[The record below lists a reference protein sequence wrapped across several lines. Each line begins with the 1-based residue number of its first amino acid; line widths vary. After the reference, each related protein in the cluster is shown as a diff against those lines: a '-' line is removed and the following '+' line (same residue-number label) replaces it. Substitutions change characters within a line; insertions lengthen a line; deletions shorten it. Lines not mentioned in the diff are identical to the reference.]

1 MRMSTMTVSL
11 IVLICTVLFGG
22 LMVSRSYFEGFKM
35 DPNANNPP
43 VQYIAPQGQA
53 MMAPQGQAMMA
64 PQGQAMM
71 APNSYDPNAYAGQ
84 AMMMDPQGNPMM
96 MAPQENPMKMA
107 PQGQPLMPPMAL
119 PIDAQIMLPIQSPVF
134 ARTRVNNQP
143 MGAPYQPAQPM
154 QNPGEQVGP
163 TKVM

>member
-53 MMAPQGQAMMA
+53 MMAP
-64 PQGQAMM
+64 
-71 APNSYDPNAYAGQ
+71 NSYDPNGYAGQ
-84 AMMMDPQGNPMM
+84 GMMMDPQGNPMM
-96 MAPQENPMKMA
+96 MAPQGNPMKMA
-107 PQGQPLMPPMAL
+107 SQGQPLMPPMAL

-134 ARTRVNNQP
+134 ARSRVNNQP

-163 TKVM
+163 TKVL

>member
-1 MRMSTMTVSL
+1 
-11 IVLICTVLFGG
+11 
-22 LMVSRSYFEGFKM
+22 MVSRSYFEGFKM

-43 VQYIAPQGQA
+43 VQYIAPQGQAMMAPQGQA

-96 MAPQENPMKMA
+96 MAPQGNPMKMA
-107 PQGQPLMPPMAL
+107 SQGQPLMPPMAL

-134 ARTRVNNQP
+134 ARSRVNNQP

-163 TKVM
+163 TKVMQIPT

>member
-1 MRMSTMTVSL
+1 MSTTRL
-11 IVLICTVLFGG
+11 AICVLVVVVLLAG
-22 LMVSRSYFEGFKM
+22 LTRMRSYFEGFKM
-35 DPNANNPP
+35 DPNANNTLSPNTPTNNPP

-64 PQGQAMM
+64 P
-71 APNSYDPNAYAGQ
+71 NSYDPNGYAGQ
-84 AMMMDPQGNPMM
+84 GMMMDPQGNPMM
-96 MAPQENPMKMA
+96 MAPQGNPMKMA
-107 PQGQPLMPPMAL
+107 SQGQPLMPPMAL

-134 ARTRVNNQP
+134 ARSRVNNQP